1 MTDFWKV
8 SLCFFA
14 VTLFSLSLSLL
25 VYFKCSQV
33 RRNFGNNYI
42 EDIVSFD
49 GLGGNIITSSIYIL
63 HLHITSTYYIYI
75 LHIHIASTYYIYI
88 LHLHY
93 YIYILHLHI
102 TSTYYIHI
110 LHLHITYTYY
120 ILLWTS
126 SCSGEIDRTLRKES
140 RPCGVFLFS
149 IRFWLVSSEII
160 VSIRS

>member
-14 VTLFSLSLSLL
+14 VTLFSFSLPLL

-33 RRNFGNNYI
+33 RRNSMGWEEISLHLPY
-42 EDIVSFD
+42 
-49 GLGGNIITSSIYIL
+49 TSYIYIL

-75 LHIHIASTYYIYI
+75 LH
-88 LHLHY
+88 
-93 YIYILHLHI
+93 LHI
-102 TSTYYIHI
+102 TSTYYIYI
-110 LHLHITYTYY
+110 LLLHIKYTYY